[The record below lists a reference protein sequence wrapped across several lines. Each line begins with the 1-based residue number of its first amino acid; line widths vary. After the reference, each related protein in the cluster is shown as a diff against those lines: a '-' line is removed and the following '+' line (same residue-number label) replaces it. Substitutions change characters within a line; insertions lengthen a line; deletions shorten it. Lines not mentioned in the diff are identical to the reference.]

1 MKKRKVIIFL
11 VVIFAFIILVLLGGL
26 KKRTDVTLIDYSVIE
41 EGKKMK
47 LYVEITSSTGYLRN
61 LKVKQVGDNEYITFY
76 STFGFFNS
84 KFGAKNEYEIKLNQS
99 CNQIYFYKGDGEYE
113 LFLQKDEITNE
124 WKIVK

>member
-1 MKKRKVIIFL
+1 MKKKNVIIFL
-11 VVIFAFIILVLLGGL
+11 VVIFTFIILVFFGGL
-26 KKRTDVTLIDYSVIE
+26 KKRTDVALIDYSVIE
-41 EGKKMK
+41 EGKRMK
-47 LYVEITSSTGYLRN
+47 LYVGITSSVVYLRK

-84 KFGAKNEYEIKLNQS
+84 KLGAKNEYEIKLNQS